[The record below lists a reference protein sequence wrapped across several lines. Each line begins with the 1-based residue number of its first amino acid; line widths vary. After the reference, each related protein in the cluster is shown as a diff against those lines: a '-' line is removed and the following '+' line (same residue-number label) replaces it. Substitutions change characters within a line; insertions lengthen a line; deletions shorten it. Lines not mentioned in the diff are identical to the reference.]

1 MRKILCLIGE
11 PGTGKTTLFRK
22 FMEKYSWEKREE
34 VKLVNTMYSSE
45 IDLHIIGK
53 YEDGEVFAGT
63 DKLSMAVM
71 PEAIKFV
78 QETSSNVMFEGDRL
92 TSTKFFD
99 SLLSL
104 KDTEVKIIV
113 LTVPQET
120 LNERYLE
127 RGSEQSDTFLKGR
140 KTKINNIRGNFEYM
154 DYIEVFENK
163 DLSDQQKI
171 LESIKSFIL

>member
-1 MRKILCLIGE
+1 MRKIICLIGE

-22 FMEKYSWEKREE
+22 FMENYKWEKKEE

-45 IDLHIIGK
+45 LDLHIIGK
-53 YEDGEVFAGT
+53 YEEGEVFAGT

-78 QETSSNVMFEGDRL
+78 ENTTSNIMFEGDRL

-99 SLLSL
+99 FLLGL

-113 LTVPQET
+113 LTVPQDIM
-120 LNERYLE
+120 NERYAE
-127 RGSEQSDTFLKGR
+127 RGSDQSDTFLKGR
-140 KTKINNIRGNFEYM
+140 KTKINNIRSNFEYM

-163 DLSDQQKI
+163 DLSDQEKI
-171 LESIKSFIL
+171 LNSIITFL